1 MSAITEGIY
10 LQRGNSLKLHTVW
23 FSTGVGCSMGDTSLT
38 KVSMETPP
46 LHLCLQE
53 LKELLLLK
61 SIRMQPMAPGF
72 RYTHTHTYCQ
82 NFHVMFLYLM
92 HLFDR
97 VFSLCRYYWLKS
109 LWSRCLGIYRNLAL
123 VRRQVKKNNNLYCF
137 VQWLPCF
144 TLYIIFLCIDKAT
157 KRVQLARKEAE
168 DLCTSRLCVW

>member
-10 LQRGNSLKLHTVW
+10 LQGRNSLKLHTVW

-72 RYTHTHTYCQ
+72 RYTHTHYQ
-82 NFHVMFLYLM
+82 SFHVMFLYLM

-123 VRRQVKKNNNLYCF
+123 VRRQVKNNNLYF
-137 VQWLPCF
+137 NFWLVLFNGFPV
-144 TLYIIFLCIDKAT
+144 LLCISFLF
-157 KRVQLARKEAE
+157 V
-168 DLCTSRLCVW
+168 

>member
-10 LQRGNSLKLHTVW
+10 LQRGNALKLHIVW

-38 KVSMETPP
+38 KVSMEIPP
-46 LHLCLQE
+46 LHLCLRE

-72 RYTHTHTYCQ
+72 RYIYTHTYCHIVS
-82 NFHVMFLYLM
+82 FHVMFLYLM

-97 VFSLCRYYWLKS
+97 VFSLCRYCWLKS

-123 VRRQVKKNNNLYCF
+123 VRRQVKKKTTFYFNFWLVLFNGF
-137 VQWLPCF
+137 PVLPC
-144 TLYIIFLCIDKAT
+144 ISFLF
-157 KRVQLARKEAE
+157 V
-168 DLCTSRLCVW
+168 